1 MTKSDHE
8 ALRRVHPGVEKLRK
22 QLKKGK
28 VDRREFLRIVTLLG
42 VSATV
47 AYQMA
52 GIEPAFAAMD
62 DMPFPADDPNA
73 KTGGILRIG
82 MQVQKMEDPA
92 TYSWVEMSNQTR
104 HSLEHLAMTGPD
116 NITRPMLA
124 ERWEASDDLKTWTF
138 YLRKGVMW
146 HNGEELTAEHIKWN
160 FERWVDPA
168 LASSNVGLS
177 TFSSI
182 VEEHDSGEK
191 DDKGNP
197 KMVKKIIP
205 GSIEVVDSHTIRL
218 NLKKAVLS
226 VAEDCYNYP
235 TAILHPS
242 FSAPFSDNPI
252 GTGPYMLAELEVG
265 NRCILKRVTKTTDGK
280 DFKYWGGNVH
290 LDEIHYYNFDEDN
303 QLTAFAG
310 GDVDAIYEFGVEQAE
325 LAKSL
330 DGNIVAART
339 AQTLCCKMRVDAKP
353 FDDQRVRTALAM
365 AVDNASVK
373 ALVYPEGGDVG
384 ENHHVAP
391 IHPEYFALPPLKRDP
406 EAAKKLL
413 AEAGH
418 PDGITVSIDVG
429 NTDGPWHQT
438 MVEAMRDQMKDA
450 GITLNINVM
459 PPSKYWEIW
468 TSTPFGAT
476 AWTHRPLGTMV
487 MSLGYR
493 TGVPWNETAFASPEF
508 DAALDAAE
516 ATLDVEKRTA
526 LMEKAEKILQDAAV
540 VIMPLWRPVYTI
552 TAKKV
557 HGYPAHPTQYHQF
570 NKVWVDA

>member
-1 MTKSDHE
+1 MTKSEHE
-8 ALRRVHPGVEKLRK
+8 ALGRVHPGVEKLRK

-52 GIEPAFAAMD
+52 GIEPAYAAMD
-62 DMPFPADDPNA
+62 DMPFPADDPSA
-73 KTGGILRIG
+73 KDGGILRIG

-104 HSLEHLAMTGPD
+104 HIVEHLAMTGPD
-116 NITRPMLA
+116 NVTRPMLA

-138 YLRKGVMW
+138 FLRKGVMW

-242 FSAPFSDNPI
+242 FKAPFSDNPI

-265 NRCILKRVTKTTDGK
+265 SKCILKRVTKTGDGK
-280 DFKYWGGNVH
+280 DFTYWGGKTY

-310 GDVDAIYEFGVEQAE
+310 GDVDGIYEFGVEQAE

-330 DGNIVAART
+330 DGNIIPART
-339 AQTLCCKMRVDAKP
+339 AQTLVCKMRVDTKP
-353 FDDQRVRTALAM
+353 FDDVRVRQALAM
-365 AVDNASVK
+365 AVDNAAVK
-373 ALVYPEGGDVG
+373 GLVYAEGGDVG

-413 AEAGH
+413 ADAGH

-438 MVEAMRDQMKDA
+438 VAEAMRDQMKEA

-468 TSTPFGAT
+468 QSTPFGAT

-487 MSLGYR
+487 ISLGYR
-493 TGVPWNETAFASPEF
+493 TGVPWNETGFANAEF
-508 DAALDAAE
+508 DAALDDAE
-516 ATLDVEKRTA
+516 ATLDVDQRRAK
-526 LMEKAEKILQDAAV
+526 MEKVEKILQDAAV
-540 VIMPLWRPVYTI
+540 IIQPLWRPVYTI

>member
-1 MTKSDHE
+1 MED
-8 ALRRVHPGVEKLRK
+8 L
-22 QLKKGK
+22 
-28 VDRREFLRIVTLLG
+28 
-42 VSATV
+42 
-47 AYQMA
+47 
-52 GIEPAFAAMD
+52 
-62 DMPFPADDPNA
+62 PFPADEPNA

-104 HSLEHLAMTGPD
+104 HIVEHLAMTGPD

-191 DDKGNP
+191 DDKGDP

-242 FSAPFSDNPI
+242 FKAPFSDNPI

-265 NRCILKRVTKTTDGK
+265 SKCILKKVTKTADGK
-280 DFKYWGGNVH
+280 DFTYWGGKTY

-310 GDVDAIYEFGVEQAE
+310 GDVDGIYEFGVEQAE

-330 DGNIVAART
+330 DGNIIPART
-339 AQTLCCKMRVDAKP
+339 AQTLVCKMRVDAKP
-353 FDDQRVRTALAM
+353 FDDVRVRQALAM
-365 AVDNASVK
+365 AVDNAAVK
-373 ALVYPEGGDVG
+373 ALVYAEGGDVG

-406 EAAKKLL
+406 EAARKLL
-413 AEAGH
+413 ADAGH

-438 MVEAMRDQMKDA
+438 MAEAMRDQMKDA

-487 MSLGYR
+487 ISLGYR
-493 TGVPWNETAFASPEF
+493 SGVPWNETGFANAEF
-508 DAALDAAE
+508 DAALDDAE
-516 ATLDVEKRTA
+516 ATLDVEQRRAK
-526 LMEKAEKILQDAAV
+526 MEKVEKILQDAAV
-540 VIMPLWRPVYTI
+540 IIQPLWRPVYTI